1 MYVILNATFSLWS
14 CTNKKEKKQGLF
26 VRKIDIFFNK
36 KLPPK
41 WNKGLTSW
49 RSNHAMNKSFSHKS
63 SYSFFPAI
71 KISREIKFCKL
82 RVHKN
87 WFHVKSGRQI
97 FPHCVSETHSYQ
109 QFQFYF
115 VLFRKSWTLFFVKIF
130 NYVFF
135 SQI

>member
-97 FPHCVSETHSYQ
+97 FPHCVSETHSYKQ
-109 QFQFYF
+109 LQI
-115 VLFRKSWTLFFVKIF
+115 LFRINSQKLNFIF
-130 NYVFF
+130 RKNF
-135 SQI
+135 